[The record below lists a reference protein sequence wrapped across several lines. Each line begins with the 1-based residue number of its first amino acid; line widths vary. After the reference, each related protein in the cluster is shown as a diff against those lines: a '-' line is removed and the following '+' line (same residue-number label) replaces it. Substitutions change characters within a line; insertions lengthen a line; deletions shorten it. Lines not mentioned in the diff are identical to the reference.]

1 MILPMT
7 CPHCSF
13 SLEGELI
20 KTEERALLGSDQ
32 TKWSKVQLIVEKG
45 VATAFRCPDCK
56 GEWPVPW
63 MPTTPAK
70 DVE

>member
-1 MILPMT
+1 MILPIK

-13 SLEGELI
+13 NLEGDEI
-20 KTEERALLGSDQ
+20 KTGERALLGSDQ
-32 TKWSKVQLIVEKG
+32 TRWSKVQLIVEKG
-45 VATAFRCPDCK
+45 VAVSFRCPECEK
-56 GEWPVPW
+56 EWPVPW